1 VKGTQLLGEDN
12 TGVNYVCSSLAL
24 WSKSW

>member
-12 TGVNYVCSSLAL
+12 TGVNYVCSS
-24 WSKSW
+24 